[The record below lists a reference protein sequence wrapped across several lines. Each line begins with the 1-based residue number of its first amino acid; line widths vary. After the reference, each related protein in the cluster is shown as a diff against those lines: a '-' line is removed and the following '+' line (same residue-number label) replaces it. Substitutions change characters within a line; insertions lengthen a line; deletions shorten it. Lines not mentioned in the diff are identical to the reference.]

1 MQALQMAV
9 SDLEMALISG
19 KNGLKS
25 AGRNLVKV
33 SAQCSSSKEIAG
45 VQI

>member
-9 SDLEMALISG
+9 SDLEMAVISG

-25 AGRNLVKV
+25 PGVNLVKV
-33 SAQCSSSKEIAG
+33 SSQCSSSNKIAG
-45 VQI
+45 VWT